1 MNEFE
6 EPDLTA
12 RLRDMAGGNECHLA
26 YRAAEVI
33 TVLREIRGHNEK
45 ELADFCRQ
53 LERELAAAQK
63 DAARY
68 RWLRGAGAWES
79 EIGMDVLSENPEAFD
94 AAVDARMNTG

>member
-1 MNEFE
+1 MINT
-6 EPDLTA
+6 PRTDVA
-12 RLRDMAGGNECHLA
+12 IANSKSPWIYG
-26 YRAAEVI
+26 
-33 TVLREIRGHNEK
+33 K

-53 LERELAAAQK
+53 LERELAATQK